1 MPKYKI
7 ADFVVEYNPKYDHLN
22 KLSKPFIYYGDE
34 QAVITI
40 SRTDKYIE
48 NLLVR
53 MEKDTTIAQAEEFA
67 YATAFNKAVIP
78 FGAMLVHSSAIIV
91 NGKAYLFSA
100 KSGVGKS
107 THTRLW
113 KQLYGDEV
121 IYIND
126 DKPVVRIERG
136 TAVAYGTPFDGGSGI
151 ANNIS
156 APLGGIIFL
165 ERGEDNSISQIE
177 STSQILQML
186 YFSTA
191 HFINRKTAEAMLD
204 NFDNLI
210 KATNFYKLTCNMEPD
225 AAKVAHDFLIK

>member
-7 ADFVVEYNPKYDHLN
+7 ADFIVQFNPKYDYL
-22 KLSKPFIYYGDE
+22 KEFSKPFIYYGEE
-34 QAVITI
+34 QPVITV

-48 NLLVR
+48 NLLAR
-53 MEKDTTIAQAEEFA
+53 MVKGSDIEQAESLA

-165 ERGEDNSISQIE
+165 ERGEENSITQITE
-177 STSQILQML
+177 TKEILQKL
-186 YFSTA
+186 YFSTIHLLNCEMA
-191 HFINRKTAEAMLD
+191 NSMLI
-204 NFDNLI
+204 NFDELI
-210 KATNFYKLTCNMEPD
+210 KSTVFYKLICNMEPD

>member
-7 ADFVVEYNPKYDHLN
+7 ADFIVQFNPKYDHLN

-48 NLLVR
+48 NLLAR
-53 MEKDTTIAQAEEFA
+53 MVKGSDIEQAEGLA

-165 ERGEDNSISQIE
+165 ERGEENSITQITE
-177 STSQILQML
+177 TKEILQKL
-186 YFSTA
+186 YFSTIHLLNCEMA
-191 HFINRKTAEAMLD
+191 NSMLI
-204 NFDNLI
+204 NFDELI
-210 KATNFYKLTCNMEPD
+210 KSTVFYKLICNMEPD

>member
-22 KLSKPFIYYGDE
+22 KLSKPFIYYGEE
-34 QAVITI
+34 QPVITV

-67 YATAFNKAVIP
+67 YATAFNRAIIP
-78 FGAMLVHSSAIIV
+78 FGAMLIHSSAIIV
-91 NGKAYLFSA
+91 KGKAYLFSA
-100 KSGVGKS
+100 NSGVGKS

-165 ERGEDNSISQIE
+165 ERGEENSITQITE
-177 STSQILQML
+177 TKEILQKL
-186 YFSTA
+186 YFSTI
-191 HFINRKTAEAMLD
+191 HLLNITSKPFSLLMFYLSLLFIR
-204 NFDNLI
+204 
-210 KATNFYKLTCNMEPD
+210 
-225 AAKVAHDFLIK
+225 

>member
-7 ADFVVEYNPKYDHLN
+7 ADFIVQFNPKYDYL
-22 KLSKPFIYYGDE
+22 KEFSKPFIYYGEE
-34 QAVITI
+34 QPVITV

-48 NLLVR
+48 NLLAR

-165 ERGEDNSISQIE
+165 ERGEENSITQITE
-177 STSQILQML
+177 TKEILQKL
-186 YFSTA
+186 YFSTIHLLNCEMA
-191 HFINRKTAEAMLD
+191 NSMLI
-204 NFDNLI
+204 NFDELI
-210 KATNFYKLTCNMEPD
+210 KSTVFYKLICNMEPD

>member
-22 KLSKPFIYYGDE
+22 KLSKPFIYYGEE
-34 QAVITI
+34 QPVITV

-67 YATAFNKAVIP
+67 YATAFNRAIIP
-78 FGAMLVHSSAIIV
+78 FGAMLIHSSAIIV
-91 NGKAYLFSA
+91 KGKAYLFSA
-100 KSGVGKS
+100 NSGVGKS

-165 ERGEDNSISQIE
+165 ERGEENSITQITE
-177 STSQILQML
+177 TKEILQKL
-186 YFSTA
+186 YFSTI
-191 HFINRKTAEAMLD
+191 HLL
-204 NFDNLI
+204 NFDELI
-210 KATNFYKLTCNMEPD
+210 KSTVFYKLICNMEPD

>member
-7 ADFVVEYNPKYDHLN
+7 ADFIVQFNPKYDYL
-22 KLSKPFIYYGDE
+22 KEFSKPFIYYGEE
-34 QAVITI
+34 QPVITV

-48 NLLVR
+48 NLLAR
-53 MEKDTTIAQAEEFA
+53 MVKGSDIEQAEGLA

-165 ERGEDNSISQIE
+165 ERGEENSITQITE
-177 STSQILQML
+177 TKEILQKL
-186 YFSTA
+186 YFSTIHLLNCEMA
-191 HFINRKTAEAMLD
+191 NSMLI
-204 NFDNLI
+204 NFDELI
-210 KATNFYKLTCNMEPD
+210 KSTVFYKLICNMEPD

>member
-7 ADFVVEYNPKYDHLN
+7 ADFIVQFNPKYDYL
-22 KLSKPFIYYGDE
+22 KEFSKPFIYYGEE
-34 QAVITI
+34 QPVITI

-48 NLLVR
+48 NLLAR
-53 MEKDTTIAQAEEFA
+53 MVKGSDIEQAEGLA

-165 ERGEDNSISQIE
+165 ERGEENSITQITE
-177 STSQILQML
+177 TKEILQKL
-186 YFSTA
+186 YFSTIHLLNCEMA
-191 HFINRKTAEAMLD
+191 NSMLI
-204 NFDNLI
+204 NFDELI
-210 KATNFYKLTCNMEPD
+210 KSTVFYKLICNMEPD